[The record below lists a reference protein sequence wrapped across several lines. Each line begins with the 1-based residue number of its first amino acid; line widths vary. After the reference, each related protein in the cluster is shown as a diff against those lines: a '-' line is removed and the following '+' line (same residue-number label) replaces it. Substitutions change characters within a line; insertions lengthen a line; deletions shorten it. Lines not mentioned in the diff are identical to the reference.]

1 MAFNDE
7 VQKMILPSAQNY
19 IALTEARFK
28 EPLSR
33 ALNIRKAI
41 NTLRNPANVA
51 TARRKSGGAYTQLLR
66 FYEEQQSESRE
77 RNAEMFT
84 KIDEALNER
93 EQGRQDSMGSYATS
107 PEFKRDIQN
116 LIKDVNSEGAEDN
129 VIERIEAKLKE
140 YGAID
145 KKGNPQYAAVYA
157 MIDLKN
163 GINPQNKESIKVI
176 DKKLREYLVSADDM
190 LSSANK
196 IGDVERYVKL
206 LRFPSF
212 ASDTEVGRRNRERA
226 STKNYLMSK
235 NPITQRPYYLDF
247 ELDSKDINQYE
258 NFDVIVNRLRNIVFG
273 QSDFS
278 SVPTVDASEQ
288 EKSEYIEQI
297 PGLKLEN
304 NRVIVDPESDGGTKK
319 AATKFIKAFGSKNPT
334 YDQFVKSP
342 TIAGAYAGFE
352 DGTKLAERM
361 EARADELEKLE
372 DQYIEAAADEG
383 RLTVAEQSVLTN
395 PFFARRGYRRTPRY
409 GLLKRRAE
417 ARKTLAE
424 IEADE
429 AAEVEE
435 APAEV
440 EEVSAEVEAKV
451 GSSGVPIIPAV
462 INRFKKAY
470 DRATTADD
478 SEKDATHREL
488 MDVVAGFKRLP
499 EDIQSQFPRNFVR
512 AVYELGTQQKQ
523 GKDDTPEQ
531 QQMDFASAIKS
542 LDDAAIT
549 TKTIGEYVADVGSD
563 PNATALES
571 TADMV
576 EFLNHPD
583 SVGEGSSVVGR
594 NLPVGSVAFGFLDT
608 MNQIADGSAS
618 RSDLMNVFAEA
629 QELSQQ
635 DRPDF
640 FDTDKYGRY
649 ESVDNFVAAMDRQR
663 GGIARK
669 RTRRRTEQDRPSS
682 PSPETPRTPESYA
695 SPAMQEMI
703 AEFAA
708 GPEDEAPEVEIPELK
723 DDPRAFA
730 QRQAQRAAELQAI
743 DEDRRRRSERPAI
756 TGTDDTIADRVLR
769 DATRTSAPR
778 RTMDPEPPADPGR
791 EQAIADF
798 NARPGQAPHGSV
810 FPVVSPGSQE
820 TDDDSGREQAIA
832 DFNARPGQA
841 PHGSV
846 FPVVSPGSQETDD
859 DQSLTEADEAA
870 IARADKKFA
879 EKYGPGDP
887 PVLVDGK
894 FTEADSSKPG
904 PGKTGAFGND
914 VPTALD
920 PTPEQQLAQTQA
932 SLPGGGGPRVGDRDE
947 DVDRER
953 EANQKDSERRSRQAM
968 LSSIRDLRGSII
980 RGELQYKDAIDAADS
995 ISSTFG
1001 RFADSRNFDINLR
1014 NMANELYGKPMEQER
1029 PEDPATMKPRDVA
1042 KIIRDE
1048 FARDGF
1054 SQNQITALMATA
1066 IQESSLNPLASNL
1079 ENESSHGIFQFNQD
1093 RGEGKGVA
1101 TATLQDPYFQIAKT
1115 KDAIA
1120 SRPELSFFR
1129 EYPNAPPET
1138 LIRELTYNFIR
1149 PKDYDTEEV
1158 QKIYRGR
1165 IPEAAKILS
1174 TIDESSTKV
1183 AGP

>member
-7 VQKMILPSAQNY
+7 VQKMIMPSAQNY
-19 IALTEARFK
+19 IALIEARFK

-33 ALNIRKAI
+33 ALNIRKTI

-107 PEFKRDIQN
+107 PDFKRDIQN

-157 MIDLKN
+157 MIDLKK

-478 SEKDATHREL
+478 SEKDAAHREFT
-488 MDVVAGFKRLP
+488 DIVNSFKRLP

-512 AVYELGTQQKQ
+512 AVYEFGTERT

-649 ESVDNFVAAMDRQR
+649 ESIDNFVAAMDRQR

-708 GPEDEAPEVEIPELK
+708 GPEDEAPEVQIPELK
-723 DDPRAFA
+723 EDPRAFA
-730 QRQAQRAAELQAI
+730 QRQAQRAAELRAS

-769 DATRTSAPR
+769 DSIRTSAPR
-778 RTMDPEPPADPGR
+778 RTVDSEPPADP
-791 EQAIADF
+791 
-798 NARPGQAPHGSV
+798 
-810 FPVVSPGSQE
+810 
-820 TDDDSGREQAIA
+820 GREQAIA

-887 PVLVDGK
+887 PVLVDGQ

-1048 FARDGF
+1048 FSRDGF
-1054 SQNQITALMATA
+1054 SENQIKALMATA

-1079 ENESSHGIFQFNQD
+1079 KNESSHGIFQFNQD

-1101 TATLQDPYFQIAKT
+1101 TATLQDPYFQITKT

-1129 EYPNAPPET
+1129 DNPNAPPET
-1138 LIRELTYNFIR
+1138 LIKELTYNFIR

-1165 IPEAAKILS
+1165 IPEAEKILS
-1174 TIDESSTKV
+1174 TIAESSTKV